1 MDNDPK
7 RGPTRKDKTMERMK
21 QERESPGATSAGGQG
36 ADAPNNDTS
45 ADPTSS
51 QAGANLNTSA
61 NTAARRG
68 DKAAA
73 KSVDEPATPPPAI

>member
-1 MDNDPK
+1 MHNDPA
-7 RGPTRKDKTMERMK
+7 RGPTRQDKTMERMK

-51 QAGANLNTSA
+51 QAGHNLNTSA

-68 DKAAA
+68 DKAAEKA
-73 KSVDEPATPPPAI
+73 SNEPAPPPTV